1 MSELKIHFLGAA
13 ETVTGSKFYIETP
26 EKNIL
31 IDCGVF
37 QGLKKLREY
46 NRRELPID
54 VSNIDLVL
62 LTHGHLDHTG
72 YLPKLVK
79 DGYKGKIY
87 GTAPTLKVTEIIL
100 LDSAKIQEEE
110 ADRANKEGYSKHSP
124 ALPFYDTGDVKKTL
138 LRFEAVK
145 KDEWHQI
152 SANIKYRFLYN
163 GHIIGSVYIELEMF
177 GKIFVFSGDL
187 GRKDDP
193 LLMNPLKPRW
203 ADYIFME
210 STYGNKLH
218 PQIDVAERLASLINK
233 TVENGGTVII
243 PSFAVERLQVL
254 MVLLWQL
261 VQKNKI
267 PEIPIYID
275 SPMGSNV
282 LSVFESYPDWHKV
295 HMSDYYA
302 AKHQMNIVSSYKE
315 TWEVI
320 DNLKPK
326 IIIAGSGMVTGGR
339 VLTYLQQMIDVS
351 HHAVIL
357 VGYQAEGTR
366 GRQLIDGAHEIKLFG
381 KYYEVKASI
390 HLMENL
396 SAHADQQE
404 LVDWLGEIK
413 NIPEN
418 VFLIHGEASA
428 ADALRVKIKDQYG
441 WRVTIPEL
449 FSVSTIVI

>member
-218 PQIDVAERLASLINK
+218 PEIDVAERLASLINK

-267 PEIPIYID
+267 PEISIYID

-282 LSVFESYPDWHKV
+282 LSVFEFYPDWHKV

-449 FSVSTIVI
+449 FNVSTIVI

>member
-203 ADYIFME
+203 ADYIFTE

-218 PQIDVAERLASLINK
+218 PEIDVAERLASLINK

-267 PEIPIYID
+267 PEI
-275 SPMGSNV
+275 
-282 LSVFESYPDWHKV
+282 
-295 HMSDYYA
+295 
-302 AKHQMNIVSSYKE
+302 
-315 TWEVI
+315 
-320 DNLKPK
+320 
-326 IIIAGSGMVTGGR
+326 
-339 VLTYLQQMIDVS
+339 
-351 HHAVIL
+351 
-357 VGYQAEGTR
+357 
-366 GRQLIDGAHEIKLFG
+366 
-381 KYYEVKASI
+381 SI
-390 HLMENL
+390 
-396 SAHADQQE
+396 
-404 LVDWLGEIK
+404 
-413 NIPEN
+413 
-418 VFLIHGEASA
+418 
-428 ADALRVKIKDQYG
+428 
-441 WRVTIPEL
+441 
-449 FSVSTIVI
+449 